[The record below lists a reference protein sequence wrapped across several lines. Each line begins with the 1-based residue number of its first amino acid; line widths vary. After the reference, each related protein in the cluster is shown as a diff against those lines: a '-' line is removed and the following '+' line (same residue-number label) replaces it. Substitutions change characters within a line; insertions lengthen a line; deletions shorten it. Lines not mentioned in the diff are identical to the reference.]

1 MISSTLSQTAV
12 ISHFKKVHCKSGQCL
27 SPDLDDSGGDNGQTN
42 ISNDNVNTSSTTV
55 TLPGLSSTEQSF
67 QLAPESHRSLFLN
80 PINQQR
86 FPRFSTNNP
95 TMHGGFVAP
104 NPYQTSSTTMMSTNG
119 SFQLPDFNVY
129 THFPPKMSIP

>member
-1 MISSTLSQTAV
+1 MYFQ
-12 ISHFKKVHCKSGQCL
+12 VHCKSGQCL